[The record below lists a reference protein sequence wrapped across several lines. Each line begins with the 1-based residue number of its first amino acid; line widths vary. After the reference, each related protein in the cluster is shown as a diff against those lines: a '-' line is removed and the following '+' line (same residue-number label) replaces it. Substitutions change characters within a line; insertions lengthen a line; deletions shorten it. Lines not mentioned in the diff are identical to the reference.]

1 MAVAYIGLG
10 SNLGDR
16 EANIRR
22 AIKLIDQECV
32 VLAVSGIY
40 ETEPVGLR
48 GQPWFL
54 NCVVEAD
61 TQLTP
66 KKLLIFLK
74 SVEDRLGRKRTLKDG
89 PRTMDLDIL
98 FYGRRIVEDH
108 DGLIIPHPRL
118 HKRKFVLKPLADLRA
133 GLVHPVLKKT
143 MKTLLKELKTKD
155 AVKLYVDSS

>member
-16 EANIRR
+16 ESNIRR

-32 VLAVSGIY
+32 VLGVSRIY
-40 ETEPVGLR
+40 ETEPVGLK

-54 NCVVEAD
+54 NLVVELD

-66 KKLLIFLK
+66 KKLLLFLK

-89 PRTMDLDIL
+89 PRTIDLDIL
-98 FYGRRIVEDH
+98 LYSRRIVGDH
-108 DGLIIPHPRL
+108 DDLIIPHPRL
-118 HKRKFVLKPLADLRA
+118 HRRKFVLKPLAELRPY
-133 GLVHPVLKKT
+133 LVHPVLKKT
-143 MKTLLKELKTKD
+143 VKSLLKALKTKD
-155 AVKLYVDSS
+155 VVKPYEAGS